1 MKTRVSIILSGV
13 LLMALLSGCAGLAN
27 ASATGASSMTGAS
40 QVNAASDP
48 GAGASTHTLNV
59 SGTGQVTLIPDVAY
73 VTIGVHTEGKVVAE
87 ALQSNTAQSQ
97 KVAGALQ
104 ALGVDPKD
112 IQTTSFNI
120 FPQQKFGSNGEVTDT
135 TYAVDNSVYVIVH
148 QLNKL
153 GEILTAVVSS
163 GANNINGIQY
173 DVANK
178 AKALS
183 QARGLAVQ
191 DALLQATDLAKSAGV
206 TLGAVQSITAVDN
219 VPVPMYEA
227 KGGAAMATSN
237 GSVPVSAGQLI
248 LTVQVN
254 ATYEIK

>member
-1 MKTRVSIILSGV
+1 MKTKVSILILGV
-13 LLMALLSGCAGLAN
+13 LLVALLSGCAGV
-27 ASATGASSMTGAS
+27 ASGVSAARASVTGASS
-40 QVNAASDP
+40 VNAASDP
-48 GAGASTHTLNV
+48 AAAAITHTLNV
-59 SGTGQVTLIPDVAY
+59 SGTGTVTLIPDVAY
-73 VTIGVHTEGKVVAE
+73 ITIGVHTEGKVVAE
-87 ALQSNTAQSQ
+87 ALQSNTAQAQ
-97 KVAGALQ
+97 KVSSALQ

-120 FPQQKFGSNGEVTDT
+120 SPQQKFGPTGEVTDT

-153 GEILTAVVSS
+153 GDILNAVVSS

-173 DVANK
+173 DVADK
-178 AKALS
+178 SKALS
-183 QARGLAVQ
+183 QARSLAVQ
-191 DALLQATDLAKSAGV
+191 DALVQATDLAKSAGV

-227 KGGAAMATSN
+227 KGGAAMVASN
-237 GSVPVSAGQLI
+237 AAIPVSAGQLI

-254 ATYEIK
+254 ATYEIQ